1 MKSNYLNHIQ
11 TIVKATNK
19 ERYIKMLTQEQAL
32 DCYRKTGAILK
43 GHFKLTSGRHSN
55 TYMQSAKLFID
66 TKQSEIVCKA
76 LAEKLAD
83 EKIDLVV
90 SPAIGGILMGYEVAR
105 QLGVPNI
112 FAERENGEMT
122 LRRGFAIEK
131 GTKVVVVEDVVTTG
145 GSVKEVVRLVQ
156 SMGAEVVA
164 VASLVDRSNGNVDF
178 GVKYVNLISMEVLSY
193 EPDECPLCKEGKI
206 DLIKPGSR
214 VVFK

>member
-1 MKSNYLNHIQ
+1 
-11 TIVKATNK
+11 
-19 ERYIKMLTQEQAL
+19 
-32 DCYRKTGAILK
+32 
-43 GHFKLTSGRHSN
+43 
-55 TYMQSAKLFID
+55 
-66 TKQSEIVCKA
+66 
-76 LAEKLAD
+76 
-83 EKIDLVV
+83 
-90 SPAIGGILMGYEVAR
+90 MGYEVAR

>member
-1 MKSNYLNHIQ
+1 M
-11 TIVKATNK
+11 
-19 ERYIKMLTQEQAL
+19 TQEQAL

-43 GHFKLTSGRHSN
+43 GHFKLTSGRHSD

-76 LAEKLAD
+76 LAEKLAG

-145 GSVKEVVRLVQ
+145 GSVKEVVCLVQ

-178 GVKYVNLISMEVLSY
+178 GVKYVNLISMEVVSY
-193 EPDECPLCKEGKI
+193 EPDECPICKEGKI

>member
-1 MKSNYLNHIQ
+1 
-11 TIVKATNK
+11 
-19 ERYIKMLTQEQAL
+19 MLTQEQAL

-43 GHFKLTSGRHSN
+43 GHFKLTSGRHSD

-76 LAEKLAD
+76 LAEKLAG

-145 GSVKEVVRLVQ
+145 GSVKEVVKLVQ

-164 VASLVDRSNGNVDF
+164 VASLVDRSNGTVDF
-178 GVKYVNLISMEVLSY
+178 GVKYVNLISMEVVSY

-206 DLIKPGSR
+206 ELVKPGSR

>member
-1 MKSNYLNHIQ
+1 
-11 TIVKATNK
+11 
-19 ERYIKMLTQEQAL
+19 MLTQEQAL
-32 DCYRKTGAILK
+32 DCYKKTGAVLK
-43 GHFKLTSGRHSN
+43 GHFKLTSGRHSD

-76 LAEKLAD
+76 LAEKLAG

-122 LRRGFAIEK
+122 LRRGFSIEK

-145 GSVKEVVRLVQ
+145 GSVKEVVKLVQ
-156 SMGAEVVA
+156 GLGAEVVA
-164 VASLVDRSNGNVDF
+164 VASLVDRSNGKVDF
-178 GVKYVNLISMEVLSY
+178 GVKYVNLISMEVVSY
-193 EPDECPLCKEGKI
+193 EPAECPLCKEGKI
-206 DLIKPGSR
+206 ELTKPGSR

>member
-1 MKSNYLNHIQ
+1 
-11 TIVKATNK
+11 
-19 ERYIKMLTQEQAL
+19 MLTQEQAL

-43 GHFKLTSGRHSN
+43 GHFKLTSGRHSD

-76 LAEKLAD
+76 LAEKLSG
-83 EKIDLVV
+83 EKIDIVV

-122 LRRGFAIEK
+122 LRRGFALNE
-131 GTKVVVVEDVVTTG
+131 GAKVVVVEDVVTTG
-145 GSVKEVVRLVQ
+145 GSVKEVVKLVQ

-178 GVKYVNLISMEVLSY
+178 GVKYVNLISMEVVSY

-206 DLIKPGSR
+206 ELVKPGSR
-214 VVFK
+214 LVFKK

>member
-1 MKSNYLNHIQ
+1 M
-11 TIVKATNK
+11 A
-19 ERYIKMLTQEQAL
+19 LTQEQAL

-43 GHFKLTSGRHSN
+43 GHFKLTSGRHSD

-76 LAEKLAD
+76 LAEKLAG

-145 GSVKEVVRLVQ
+145 GSVKEVVKLVQ

-178 GVKYVNLISMEVLSY
+178 GVKYVNLISMEVVSY
-193 EPDECPLCKEGKI
+193 EADECPLCKEGKI
-206 DLIKPGSR
+206 ELTKPGSR

>member
-1 MKSNYLNHIQ
+1 
-11 TIVKATNK
+11 
-19 ERYIKMLTQEQAL
+19 MLTQQQAL
-32 DCYRKTGAILK
+32 DCYKKTGAILK
-43 GHFKLTSGRHSN
+43 GHFKLTSGRHSD

-76 LAEKLAD
+76 LAEKLAGD
-83 EKIDLVV
+83 KIDLVV

-122 LRRGFAIEK
+122 LRRGFTIEK

-145 GSVKEVVRLVQ
+145 GSVKEVVKLVQ
-156 SMGAEVVA
+156 GLGAEVVA

-178 GVKYVNLISMEVLSY
+178 GVKYVNLISMEVVSY
-193 EPDECPLCKEGKI
+193 DADECPLCKEGKI
-206 DLIKPGSR
+206 ELTTPGSR
-214 VVFK
+214 AVFK

>member
-1 MKSNYLNHIQ
+1 M
-11 TIVKATNK
+11 A
-19 ERYIKMLTQEQAL
+19 LTQEQAL

-43 GHFKLTSGRHSN
+43 GHFKLTSGRHSD

-76 LAEKLAD
+76 LAEKLAG

-122 LRRGFAIEK
+122 LRRGFTIEK

-145 GSVKEVVRLVQ
+145 GSVKEVVKLVQ
-156 SMGAEVVA
+156 GMGAEVVA
-164 VASLVDRSNGNVDF
+164 VASLVDRSNGSVDF
-178 GVKYVNLISMEVLSY
+178 GVKYVNLISMEVTSY

-206 DLIKPGSR
+206 ELVKPGSR

>member
-1 MKSNYLNHIQ
+1 
-11 TIVKATNK
+11 
-19 ERYIKMLTQEQAL
+19 MLTQEQAL

-43 GHFKLTSGRHSN
+43 GHFKLTSGRHSD

-76 LAEKLAD
+76 LAEKLAG
-83 EKIDLVV
+83 ESIDLVV

-122 LRRGFAIEK
+122 LRRGFTIEK

-164 VASLVDRSNGNVDF
+164 VASLVDRGNGNVDF
-178 GVKYVNLISMEVLSY
+178 GVKYVNLISMEVVSY
-193 EPDECPLCKEGKI
+193 EPDECPLCKEGKL
-206 DLIKPGSR
+206 DLVKPGSR
-214 VVFK
+214 TVFK

>member
-1 MKSNYLNHIQ
+1 
-11 TIVKATNK
+11 
-19 ERYIKMLTQEQAL
+19 MLTQEQAL
-32 DCYRKTGAILK
+32 ECYRKTGAILK
-43 GHFKLTSGRHSN
+43 GHFKLTSGRHSD

-178 GVKYVNLISMEVLSY
+178 GVKYVNLISMEVVSY

>member
-1 MKSNYLNHIQ
+1 
-11 TIVKATNK
+11 
-19 ERYIKMLTQEQAL
+19 
-32 DCYRKTGAILK
+32 
-43 GHFKLTSGRHSN
+43 
-55 TYMQSAKLFID
+55 MQSAKLFID

-178 GVKYVNLISMEVLSY
+178 GVKYVNLISMEVVSY

>member
-1 MKSNYLNHIQ
+1 
-11 TIVKATNK
+11 
-19 ERYIKMLTQEQAL
+19 MLTQEQAL
-32 DCYRKTGAILK
+32 NCYKQTGAILK
-43 GHFKLTSGRHSN
+43 GHFKLTSGRHSD

-76 LAEKLAD
+76 LAEKLAGD
-83 EKIDLVV
+83 KIDLVV

-122 LRRGFAIEK
+122 LRRGFSIEK

-145 GSVKEVVRLVQ
+145 GSVKEVVKLVQ
-156 SMGAEVVA
+156 GLGAEVVA

-178 GVKYVNLISMEVLSY
+178 GVKYVNLISMEVVSY
-193 EPDECPLCKEGKI
+193 DADECPLCKEGKI
-206 DLIKPGSR
+206 ELTKPGSR
-214 VVFK
+214 AVFK